1 MIYLFYICLTFINY
15 INIKPKNLMKKNF
28 TLFAFATMMLLGMS
42 SVFYACSNDDDNNGN
57 QQELGDKA
65 VAELKNLVFDEN
77 GNIMFSETE
86 TAGLYEFGVG
96 EKSDA
101 AVIVAKYVNNAGFKD
116 GKAEY
121 QLPDNRGKV
130 IVNEGNE
137 EGVFYQVQFTV
148 KEIPVKTLLV
158 EEINY
163 MMGQENKTKA
173 TNTWRCTDC
182 NSIFSK
188 PKAVTNPVCPKCNS
202 NKVEAYK

>member
-1 MIYLFYICLTFINY
+1 
-15 INIKPKNLMKKNF
+15 MKKNF
-28 TLFAFATMMLLGMS
+28 TFFAFATMMLLGMS
-42 SVFYACSNDDDNNGN
+42 SVFYACSSDDDNNGN

-77 GNIMFSETE
+77 GNVMFSETE
-86 TAGLYEFGVG
+86 TAGLYELGLG

-101 AVIVAKYVNNAGFKD
+101 ADIVAQYVNNASFKD

-130 IVNEGNE
+130 IANEGNE
-137 EGVFYQVQFTV
+137 EGVFYQVQFAV

-163 MMGQENKTKA
+163 MMGQENKLAATK
-173 TNTWRCTDC
+173 TLQCSDC
-182 NSIFSK
+182 NVIFTK
-188 PKAVTNPVCPKCNS
+188 PKLASPVCPKCKKS
-202 NKVEAYK
+202 DKVRTYK